1 MLANGF
7 GGSVGQRIKLFR
19 SPLAT
24 IAVLYHCA
32 AGQSTNCQRYF
43 DSEQMGSY
51 AAMASM
57 AATMLMPISN
67 RFTAVSRLTRRR
79 LARTDLLMAR

>member
-1 MLANGF
+1 MGSGEGSANE
-7 GGSVGQRIKLFR
+7 IKLFR

-24 IAVLYHCA
+24 IAVLYHWTVS
-32 AGQSTNCQRYF
+32 QSTNCQRYF

-57 AATMLMPISN
+57 AATMLSPIS
-67 RFTAVSRLTRRR
+67 RR
-79 LARTDLLMAR
+79 LIAVTLDTRKHFANTVLLSAR

>member
-1 MLANGF
+1 MGSGEGSANE
-7 GGSVGQRIKLFR
+7 IKLFR

-24 IAVLYHCA
+24 IADLYHCV

-57 AATMLMPISN
+57 AATMLMPISK

-79 LARTDLLMAR
+79 LANTDLLIAR

>member
-1 MLANGF
+1 MGSGEGSANE
-7 GGSVGQRIKLFR
+7 IKLFR

-24 IAVLYHCA
+24 IADLYHWT

-43 DSEQMGSY
+43 DSEQMVSY

-57 AATMLMPISN
+57 AATMLMPISR
-67 RFTAVSRLTRRR
+67 RFTAVSRFTRRR
-79 LARTDLLMAR
+79 LANTDLLMAR

>member
-1 MLANGF
+1 MGSGEGPANE
-7 GGSVGQRIKLFR
+7 IKLFR

-24 IAVLYHCA
+24 IAVLYHCV

-57 AATMLMPISN
+57 AATMLSPIS
-67 RFTAVSRLTRRR
+67 RR
-79 LARTDLLMAR
+79 LIAVTLDTRKRFANTVLLSAR

>member
-1 MLANGF
+1 MGSGEGPANE
-7 GGSVGQRIKLFR
+7 IKLFR

-24 IAVLYHCA
+24 IAVLYHCV

-51 AAMASM
+51 AAMASI
-57 AATMLMPISN
+57 AATMLMPISR
-67 RFTAVSRLTRRR
+67 RFTAVSRFTRNR
-79 LARTDLLMAR
+79 LASTVLLNAR